1 MDMKCYR
8 QGELLFIK
16 TNVPKG
22 VDQSK
27 MVKIKGDN
35 CIREGEVSGHKH
47 EVFGAELMEVINGNQ
62 WYEKG
67 ESKDKDGNIIP
78 SSRNEHFTLP
88 EGQMFMS
95 ADNTI
100 EIKHPEH
107 NTLKLEKGDYVIRIQ
122 REYEEGKDRLV
133 ND

>member
-1 MDMKCYR
+1 METKCYR

-16 TNVPKG
+16 VSVPKE

-27 MVKIKGDN
+27 MVKSKGDN

-47 EVFGAELMEVINGNQ
+47 EVFGAELMEVTDGNQ
-62 WYEKG
+62 YYK
-67 ESKDKDGNIIP
+67 KDATAYGNE
-78 SSRNEHFTLP
+78 RFELP
-88 EGQMFMS
+88 QGQMFLS
-95 ADNTI
+95 ANNTI

-107 NTLKLEKGDYVIRIQ
+107 NTLKLEKGEYVIRIQ